1 MKRALE
7 SKWTQQQAFISNV
20 SILIHATSERPEGG
34 QRRSWMGLQHRLST
48 YPKKHNKQILR
59 HPVDA
64 VDPPHVG
71 EMQSFHVPRHWRCAE
86 EWELWTTSCTGAS
99 GISPSLSVLVWIT
112 MWLLLLLSCCLVV
125 LLSCCPVV
133 VLPGTN
139 DEKLLESYITT
150 CSSDLVISPT
160 QCVSTHC
167 WRGSA
172 PTHALGNAWE
182 IHQS

>member
-34 QRRSWMGLQHRLST
+34 QRGCWLGLQHRLST

-86 EWELWTTSCTGAS
+86 EWELWTKHET
-99 GISPSLSVLVWIT
+99 PMLSYKNKWKVTRSTWSTWSAWSTEAWSSDSSVIGKDF
-112 MWLLLLLSCCLVV
+112 SIDGFAPDRIR
-125 LLSCCPVV
+125 PVNWQHWSWKHRV
-133 VLPGTN
+133 KMPNFTEN
-139 DEKLLESYITT
+139 ILES
-150 CSSDLVISPT
+150 
-160 QCVSTHC
+160 
-167 WRGSA
+167 A
-172 PTHALGNAWE
+172 
-182 IHQS
+182 